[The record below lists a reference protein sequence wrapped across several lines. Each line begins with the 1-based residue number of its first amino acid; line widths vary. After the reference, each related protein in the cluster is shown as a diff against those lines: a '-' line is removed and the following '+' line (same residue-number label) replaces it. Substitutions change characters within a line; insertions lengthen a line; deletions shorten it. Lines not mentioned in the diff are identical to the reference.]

1 MDISN
6 KSRKSNKSREKLLAE
21 LKDSYEEISILKEE
35 NQKLKNDKQKL
46 IKDKLK
52 LKKDN
57 PVDDSCHDRFIS
69 QTAFDF
75 LELPLKQ
82 DIYHFIAGKI
92 GQLIDDGFVIISI
105 YRPDLEIFKIK
116 SMAGDPQ
123 KIKILMDT
131 LPEEDWYKLNI
142 QWNALSQ
149 KSRKLRAKNRLH
161 PVEAGFFEIMGGQ
174 LPQEDCRNLEEN
186 LNIGEIY
193 VIGFGWDDKLYGS
206 AGIFLSNENPLEDAS
221 AIQTMVNLAAVAL
234 KNRTAEEALRANEE
248 KFHKLFDNAND
259 AIFLHKLT
267 EDGISGKFVEVNS
280 VTSQILGYTHEEL
293 LDMSPRDIEDI
304 ESFTCSEY
312 AKNLLK
318 NDKITFETCLISKD
332 DVKIPV
338 EISTHIFTLNR
349 DKLSLS
355 IARDITERKK
365 MEEKLQ
371 VSLEEK
377 EMLLREIHH
386 RVKNNLMII
395 SSLLNL
401 ESRYIEDQEVLNVF
415 KDTQNRA
422 RSMALIHDR
431 LYQTSH
437 FKSIDIGDYIRTLAG
452 DLLKTYAAD
461 SDLITLNLNVDD
473 VMVDINTMI
482 PVGLIVNELLS
493 NCLKHAFPDDKS
505 GQIDINFHYNHPK
518 YLLTIEDDGVGFPE
532 NIDHKKT
539 KSLGLRLVDIL
550 SDQID
555 GTVELK
561 RDNGTQFCIEFE
573 EKKYVY
579 K

>member
-6 KSRKSNKSREKLLAE
+6 KSREQLLAE
-21 LKDSYEEISILKEE
+21 LKASYKEISILKEE
-35 NQKLKNDKQKL
+35 NQKL
-46 IKDKLK
+46 IKVNQK

-57 PVDDSCHDRFIS
+57 PWDDSSYDRFIS
-69 QTAFDF
+69 QTALDF

-92 GQLIDDGFVIISI
+92 GQLIGEGFVIISI
-105 YRPDLEIFKIK
+105 YHPDLEIFKIK
-116 SMAGDPQ
+116 SMAGDPL

-131 LPEEDWYKLNI
+131 LPEEDWYNFNI
-142 QWNALSQ
+142 QWNALSPT
-149 KSRKLRAKNRLH
+149 SRKLRAKNQLY

-174 LPQEDCRNLEEN
+174 LPQEDCRILEEN
-186 LNIGEIY
+186 LNIGQIY

-234 KNRTAEEALRANEE
+234 KNRTAEEALYANEE

-259 AIFLHKLT
+259 AIFLHKFT

-304 ESFTCSEY
+304 ESFTCSEF

-318 NDKITFETCLISKD
+318 NNKITFETSLISKD
-332 DVKIPV
+332 NVKIPV
-338 EISTHIFTLNR
+338 EISSHIFTLNR

-365 MEEKLQ
+365 MEEQLQ

-401 ESRYIEDQEVLNVF
+401 ESRYIDDQEVLNVF

-431 LYQTSH
+431 LYQSSH
-437 FKSIDIGDYIRTLAG
+437 FKSINIGDYISTLAA
-452 DLLKTYAAD
+452 DLFKTYTAD
-461 SDLITLNLNVDD
+461 SDLVTLNLNVDD

-505 GQIDINFHYNHPK
+505 GQIDINFHYNPPK
-518 YLLTIEDDGVGFPE
+518 YLLTIGDDGVGFPE

-561 RDNGTQFCIEFE
+561 RDRGTQFCIEFE

>member
-6 KSRKSNKSREKLLAE
+6 KSRKSNKSREQLLAE
-21 LKDSYEEISILKEE
+21 LKASYEEISTLKED
-35 NQKLKNDKQKL
+35 NQKLKTDKQN
-46 IKDKLK
+46 ILK
-52 LKKDN
+52 TNQNLLNVNQNLQNDN
-57 PVDDSCHDRFIS
+57 QRDDSCQDRFIS
-69 QTAFDF
+69 QTALDF
-75 LELPLKQ
+75 LELPLNQ

-92 GQLIDDGFVIISI
+92 GHLIDEGFVIIFI
-105 YRPDLEIFKIK
+105 YHPDLDIFKIK
-116 SMAGDPQ
+116 SMAGDPL

-131 LPEEDWYKLNI
+131 LPEEDWYNFNI
-142 QWNALSQ
+142 QWNAFSPT
-149 KSRKLRAKNRLH
+149 SRKMRAKNQLYLLD
-161 PVEAGFFEIMGGQ
+161 VGFFEIMGGQ

-186 LNIGEIY
+186 LDIGHIY

-206 AGIFLSNENPLEDAS
+206 AVIFSSNEKPLENCS
-221 AIQTMVNLAAVAL
+221 SIQTLVNLAAVAL

-293 LDMSPRDIEDI
+293 LEMSPRDIEDI
-304 ESFTCSEY
+304 ESFAGSEY
-312 AKNLLK
+312 MDNLLK
-318 NDKITFETCLISKD
+318 NDKITFETSLISKD
-332 DVKIPV
+332 NLKIPV

-365 MEEKLQ
+365 MEEQLQ

-431 LYQTSH
+431 LYQSSH
-437 FKSIDIGDYIRTLAG
+437 FKSINIGDYISTLAA
-452 DLLKTYAAD
+452 DLFKTYTAD
-461 SDLITLNLNVDD
+461 SDLVTLNLNVDD
-473 VMVDINTMI
+473 VM
-482 PVGLIVNELLS
+482 LI
-493 NCLKHAFPDDKS
+493 
-505 GQIDINFHYNHPK
+505 
-518 YLLTIEDDGVGFPE
+518 LTP
-532 NIDHKKT
+532 
-539 KSLGLRLVDIL
+539 
-550 SDQID
+550 
-555 GTVELK
+555 
-561 RDNGTQFCIEFE
+561 
-573 EKKYVY
+573 
-579 K
+579 